1 MITTL
6 TLEIV
11 LVAVMV
17 IKNDFTG
24 VYEMHYQPLDYY
36 KAMNECITER
46 NRLAKKPDKGV
57 TYVCVR
63 VDRE

>member
-1 MITTL
+1 
-6 TLEIV
+6 
-11 LVAVMV
+11 MV